1 MGQCLWHYF
10 LKLIPVTG
18 VPDLQKL
25 ALGDKKKQKKKKKKK
40 KKNHPPELKNTLIKP
55 TLMTTA
61 ISKSSGI
68 TLVTDLDLV
77 SREIA

>member
-25 ALGDKKKQKKKKKKK
+25 ALGDKKKQKKK

>member
-25 ALGDKKKQKKKKKKK
+25 ALGDKKKQKKKKT
-40 KKNHPPELKNTLIKP
+40 HPPELKNTLIKP

>member
-25 ALGDKKKQKKKKKKK
+25 ALGEKKKQKK

-68 TLVTDLDLV
+68 TLVTDLDLL

>member
-25 ALGDKKKQKKKKKKK
+25 ALGDKKKKKK

-61 ISKSSGI
+61 ISKSSEI

>member
-25 ALGDKKKQKKKKKKK
+25 ALEDKKKQKK

>member
-25 ALGDKKKQKKKKKKK
+25 ALGDKKKQKKKKK
-40 KKNHPPELKNTLIKP
+40 HPPELKNTLIKP